1 MRRLIGLGLL
11 LLAVGC
17 QGIDGP
23 FAHKMKPEKVD
34 DPRLSIPEQERRG
47 RDRLAIPETDPNF
60 VPRTYGEYPAAPHS
74 R

>member
-11 LLAVGC
+11 LLIAGC

-23 FAHKMKPEKVD
+23 FAHKRNPERVD
-34 DPRLSIPEQERRG
+34 DPRLTIPEQERRG
-47 RDRLAIPETDPNF
+47 RDRLALPESDPNL
-60 VPRTYGEYPAAPHS
+60 VPRTYTELPGPHG